1 MPDDE
6 TESYRVEQGRPPRPD
21 PRDRQADV
29 PLAFSTGG
37 VLRSGA
43 DERADVPDD
52 DDAGRTADATE
63 AVERGAAAVAAE
75 RRAAADGGEGAAAG
89 PDAAA
94 RPPAS
99 RRP

>member
-43 DERADVPDD
+43 DEREDIPNDA
-52 DDAGRTADATE
+52 AGRTADATE

-75 RRAAADGGEGAAAG
+75 RRAAGDGGEGAAAG

>member
-43 DERADVPDD
+43 DERSDVPH
-52 DDAGRTADATE
+52 DDAGGPADATA
-63 AVERGAAAVAAE
+63 AVERGAAAIAAE
-75 RRAAADGGEGAAAG
+75 RQAARDGGPAG
-89 PDAAA
+89 PEGPA
-94 RPPAS
+94 RPPPS
-99 RRP
+99 RRS